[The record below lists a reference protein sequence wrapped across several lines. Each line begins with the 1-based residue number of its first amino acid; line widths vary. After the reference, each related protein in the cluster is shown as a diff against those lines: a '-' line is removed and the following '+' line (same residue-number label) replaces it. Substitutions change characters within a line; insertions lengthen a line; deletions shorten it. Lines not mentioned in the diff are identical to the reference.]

1 MSPQDKASASR
12 TGLVLSQ
19 RGEHSSPAASQP
31 GARDGAGTDLADRA
45 AGPGGPRSGG
55 RGEAVALRAAVTL
68 RPCCLL
74 PLREAGPGPVWPR
87 ARLGVRSG

>member
-45 AGPGGPRSGG
+45 AGPEAPGAGGGARRS
-55 RGEAVALRAAVTL
+55 RSDPAAFSLCERLVQ
-68 RPCCLL
+68 
-74 PLREAGPGPVWPR
+74 
-87 ARLGVRSG
+87 ARCGQGHDSG

>member
-45 AGPGGPRSGG
+45 AAPEAPGAGGGARRWRCGRRSHSDP
-55 RGEAVALRAAVTL
+55 AAFSLCERLVQ
-68 RPCCLL
+68 
-74 PLREAGPGPVWPR
+74 
-87 ARLGVRSG
+87 ARCGQGHDSG